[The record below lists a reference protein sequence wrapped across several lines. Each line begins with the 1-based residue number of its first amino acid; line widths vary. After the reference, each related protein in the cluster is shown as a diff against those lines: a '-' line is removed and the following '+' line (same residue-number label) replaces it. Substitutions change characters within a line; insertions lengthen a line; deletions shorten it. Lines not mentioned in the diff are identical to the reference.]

1 MCRISFADELHR
13 RSRVHTPLT
22 EGRFDCT
29 HRTGDRLE
37 LHDRNLI
44 LRHLCQARGIA
55 HEVKWIK
62 PTACLLT
69 PEAPLFEELEHPF
82 LFFLRRQV
90 PLPIGV
96 LLFAV
101 AALPMLAPRCRTPRT
116 GLAVLRQD
124 RFIIGWTTE
133 AMLERHATLDGVQ
146 FYVDLVFRI
155 TAAERFED
163 VVDPRTVRSF
173 APCRGVDHLVQRHLA
188 CGDLAGDQ
196 QVIVD
201 ALSNRVVVGE
211 ADTHAGAAA
220 ETLAI
225 TLTKLVTSLEP
236 LGLHLALSCG
246 HMVERGLGQRF

>member
-37 LHDRNLI
+37 LHDRNLV
-44 LRHLCQARGIA
+44 LRHLRQTRWVA
-55 HEVKWIK
+55 HKIERVQS
-62 PTACLLT
+62 AASLLT
-69 PEAPLFEELEHPF
+69 PEAPLFEELKYSF

-124 RFIIGWTTE
+124 
-133 AMLERHATLDGVQ
+133 
-146 FYVDLVFRI
+146 
-155 TAAERFED
+155 
-163 VVDPRTVRSF
+163 
-173 APCRGVDHLVQRHLA
+173 
-188 CGDLAGDQ
+188 
-196 QVIVD
+196 
-201 ALSNRVVVGE
+201 
-211 ADTHAGAAA
+211 
-220 ETLAI
+220 
-225 TLTKLVTSLEP
+225 
-236 LGLHLALSCG
+236 
-246 HMVERGLGQRF
+246 